1 MIQATVSGWG
11 TLVAGGKQPD
21 VLQEVNVDTMT
32 NTEVK
37 CVDSLKTCRHLHSQY
52 YIVHSSAPP
61 QRGANTLAGISR
73 LTCSVLEVMQ

>member
-1 MIQATVSGWG
+1 MSGWG

-37 CVDSLKTCRHLHSQY
+37 CVDSCKTCNYLHLQYLDHWY
-52 YIVHSSAPP
+52 YITSYIPVHHHREG
-61 QRGANTLAGISR
+61 QI
-73 LTCSVLEVMQ
+73 LEQGYHA

>member
-1 MIQATVSGWG
+1 MSGWG

-37 CVDSLKTCRHLHSQY
+37 CVDSLKTCRHLHIVNSWY
-52 YIVHSSAPP
+52 YIVYSSAPP

>member
-1 MIQATVSGWG
+1 MVIEKSSIDLYMYIEKYLLIQATVSGWG

-37 CVDSLKTCRHLHSQY
+37 CVNSLLTCNYLQYLDHWY
-52 YIVHSSAPP
+52 YI
-61 QRGANTLAGISR
+61 T
-73 LTCSVLEVMQ
+73 

>member
-1 MIQATVSGWG
+1 MSGWG

-37 CVDSLKTCRHLHSQY
+37 CVDSVWNYNYLHIFQCTTTERGKY
-52 YIVHSSAPP
+52 SSRDITPDM
-61 QRGANTLAGISR
+61 LCAGGD
-73 LTCSVLEVMQ
+73 SVIGSV

>member
-1 MIQATVSGWG
+1 MSGWG

-37 CVDSLKTCRHLHSQY
+37 CVDSLKTCRHLHSQ
-52 YIVHSSAPP
+52 
-61 QRGANTLAGISR
+61 
-73 LTCSVLEVMQ
+73 